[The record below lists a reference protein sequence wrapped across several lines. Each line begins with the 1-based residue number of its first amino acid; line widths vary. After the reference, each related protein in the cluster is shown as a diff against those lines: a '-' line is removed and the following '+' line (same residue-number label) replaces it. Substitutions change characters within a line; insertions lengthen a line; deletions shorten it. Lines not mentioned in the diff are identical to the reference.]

1 LLVQPIL
8 HKLFL
13 FQILLNKGGKVVVK
27 FSFKI
32 RADSMIERFFIH
44 LGLTKI
50 EPDQKFPRPI
60 AADGEKQL
68 QEVIVILFAEI
79 GVFTTLG
86 V

>member
-1 LLVQPIL
+1 MAENAGKTIAFYRHFSTALSAPLLVQPIL

-44 LGLTKI
+44 L
-50 EPDQKFPRPI
+50 
-60 AADGEKQL
+60 A
-68 QEVIVILFAEI
+68 
-79 GVFTTLG
+79 
-86 V
+86 